1 MDLLAEIIARGWDN
15 FIARPT
21 GSLNLRF
28 FIQPALAAFLG
39 MRAGLKDAR
48 SGQAPFL
55 WATVTRHGHRWALLK
70 DALNDLR
77 MPLLVAAALDALY
90 QIIVHQYIYFLEL
103 LFTILLL
110 AFVPYVIARAIVN
123 RLATLRLR
131 WRRSGT

>member
-1 MDLLAEIIARGWDN
+1 
-15 FIARPT
+15 
-21 GSLNLRF
+21 
-28 FIQPALAAFLG
+28 
-39 MRAGLKDAR
+39 
-48 SGQAPFL
+48 
-55 WATVTRHGHRWALLK
+55 VTRHGHRWALLK